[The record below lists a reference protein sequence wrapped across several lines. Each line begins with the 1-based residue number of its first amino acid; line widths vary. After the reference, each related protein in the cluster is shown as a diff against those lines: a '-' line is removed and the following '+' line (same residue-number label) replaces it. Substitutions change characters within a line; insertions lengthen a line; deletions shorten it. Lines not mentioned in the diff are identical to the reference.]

1 VFLAYAHGI
10 FPTAQSW
17 TSRYN
22 LAGGF
27 QAIMFVHMFA
37 FRWKPGV
44 TEEQKQRVIAEIRK
58 LQGQIPG
65 LVETSVGVNISPRGQ
80 GFELGGVMKFA
91 DKASLDAYGP
101 HPVHQKLVSWLM
113 PLIEPIEVDFEA

>member
-1 VFLAYAHGI
+1 MYI
-10 FPTAQSW
+10 
-17 TSRYN
+17 
-22 LAGGF
+22 
-27 QAIMFVHMFA
+27 HMFA

-44 TEEQKQRVIAEIRK
+44 TDEQKERVIVEIRK

-65 LVETSVGVNISPRGQ
+65 LVETSVGINISARGQ
-80 GFELGGVMKFA
+80 GYELGGAMKFA
-91 DKASLDAYGP
+91 DKASLGAYGP

>member
-1 VFLAYAHGI
+1 MYIHV
-10 FPTAQSW
+10 
-17 TSRYN
+17 
-22 LAGGF
+22 
-27 QAIMFVHMFA
+27 FA

-44 TEEQKQRVIAEIRK
+44 TEQQKQHVAAEIRK

-65 LVETSVGVNISPRGQ
+65 LLETFVGVNISPRGL
-80 GFELGGVMKFA
+80 GYELGGVMKFA

-113 PLIEPIEVDFEA
+113 PLIEPLEVDFKAGE